1 MTNNERWNDFYKQIV
16 TINNQL
22 VAIITPHSRGVLL
35 TQKKSC
41 IKLKIG
47 RQREIMAPLSSS
59 RPTPVYDCK
68 QNELYSVALIG
79 WKSFELNQAAFEAF
93 NTRYTVAFGTTMKAA
108 VVSAKQL
115 PDEFQRSDEHKTLR
129 INLKNKANDVLI
141 KWQQLESFINNGFP
155 EEELESKKQAAGHA
169 YYRDAANDD
178 WESVDSLL
186 TDASAFVAGYA
197 AELTTGGMPA
207 LFAPDFATLK
217 TEFEVLY
224 SDFTNAEQQAPEQ
237 TDAKIAANNLVYKNL
252 LSMFEDGQKI
262 FRNSA
267 AAKQRFVFS
276 HVLELIGGGAASD
289 SAGYDVEDYFIPPG
303 GSVIVGDTPA
313 ADEKVYARVVLG
325 DSSGVVICTT
335 DGTTGPC
342 LTGYNLALAIT
353 FKGVFGDLGLD
364 MSKPQV
370 QVTNPGTTEV
380 LFRGGKKF

>member
-1 MTNNERWNDFYKQIV
+1 MTNNEKWNDFYKQIV

-252 LSMFEDGQKI
+252 LPRRGSSRGWPRRARRPRPDPASCVSDGPD
-262 FRNSA
+262 RAPHGAARRRLAPWCRA
-267 AAKQRFVFS
+267 AA
-276 HVLELIGGGAASD
+276 GGRPTCRRHKAAATGDRGAAR
-289 SAGYDVEDYFIPPG
+289 PP
-303 GSVIVGDTPA
+303 
-313 ADEKVYARVVLG
+313 
-325 DSSGVVICTT
+325 
-335 DGTTGPC
+335 
-342 LTGYNLALAIT
+342 
-353 FKGVFGDLGLD
+353 
-364 MSKPQV
+364 
-370 QVTNPGTTEV
+370 
-380 LFRGGKKF
+380 